1 MHNLKQLCLACLL
14 VALIVA
20 PLGCK
25 KKVGWGGHDEE
36 EVQKNPLKPV
46 AGDNMAQ
53 SDVLRGTQKRLVE
66 GMMRQIGIF
75 FNIYVS
81 DMGRPPATVEE
92 FKEYIK
98 RDGRNEYTAIDKG
111 QIIFVPNVRPG
122 SRTVLAYEKDKYE
135 KWNNRVVLFVN
146 GDVQTLEEA
155 EFQEALK
162 VKGQ

>member
-1 MHNLKQLCLACLL
+1 MHNLKRLTVACLL
-14 VALIVA
+14 AALLVL

-66 GMMRQIGIF
+66 GMMKQIGLF
-75 FNIYVS
+75 FNTYVTE
-81 DMGRPPATVEE
+81 MGRPPATVEE

-111 QIIFVPNVRPG
+111 QIIFVPNVPASSKRI
-122 SRTVLAYEKDKYE
+122 LAYEKDKYE
-135 KWNNRVVLFVN
+135 KWNNRVVLF
-146 GDVQTLEEA
+146 GDGRVETMEDTAFQT
-155 EFQEALK
+155 ALK
-162 VKGQ
+162 AKQD